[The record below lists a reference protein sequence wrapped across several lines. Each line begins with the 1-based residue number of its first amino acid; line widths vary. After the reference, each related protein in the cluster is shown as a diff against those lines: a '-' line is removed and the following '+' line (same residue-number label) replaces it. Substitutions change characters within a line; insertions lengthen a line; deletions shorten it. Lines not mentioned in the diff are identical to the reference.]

1 MKRLLLILFVLF
13 CCVHIINAQERI
25 NCEQAWK
32 IVQDSVIQDKH
43 NVEVFRTKAVL
54 PAGSSIK
61 TVYGTEMSPSFD
73 SWFFFVDDSPLQSW
87 GHLCRYVFVNANDGR
102 IKTFSKNMPP
112 FVDNMEKVLWTTVTA
127 DTQTFDVRSLS
138 TSNRTSTAVSH
149 DYAVIISGGMDAEQ
163 NFERYWNDCSAIY
176 CALRQKYGYP
186 KDHIFVLMSDG
197 TDSGADRRLNN
208 GQLVSSSLDL
218 DGDGNDDVQYAAT
231 YKNVVDV
238 FNILAGRVTENDDLF
253 IFTTDHGGQTS
264 GRDVYMC
271 LWKEIMS
278 DKQFSEQVSKVKA
291 KRINICMGQ
300 CYSGGFIDDLQAPNR
315 VIATACDYDQFS
327 FCMSDYQYEEY
338 IYHWISAVWGQTP
351 QGKKVNADFNNDG
364 FVSMQEAFE
373 YAKANDT
380 QMETPQYFSSAQK
393 VGYNLPLSQSVIPL
407 SGPSVVCD
415 SAIYFVENL
424 PKDAEVKWSFKNE
437 AGAYTLSQN
446 DNDCIIKRVGGM
458 IFRGAL
464 KVEVSRDNILIVS
477 HSKNLYGKIPF
488 SGTFEQKSEYV
499 NNVMHPAIP
508 ETKIVKGNVYHVYQG
523 TQVVLKSKYGF
534 EGLKISHTGVTPSFW
549 QYNGKD
555 QVIFTLPVGSAGI
568 PFHVVGTGDEG
579 SCADFDLLFFSL
591 PIRSNQLAMKV
602 RNDDS
607 TIKIAIEKNE
617 EFASLE
623 NTSKVETAQWTLE
636 AYDVYNG
643 KKVFATS
650 IDGKNYC
657 ELSTEN
663 WKKGI
668 YVLRALINNQVL
680 SEKISIK

>member
-1 MKRLLLILFVLF
+1 
-13 CCVHIINAQERI
+13 
-25 NCEQAWK
+25 
-32 IVQDSVIQDKH
+32 
-43 NVEVFRTKAVL
+43 
-54 PAGSSIK
+54 
-61 TVYGTEMSPSFD
+61 
-73 SWFFFVDDSPLQSW
+73 
-87 GHLCRYVFVNANDGR
+87 
-102 IKTFSKNMPP
+102 
-112 FVDNMEKVLWTTVTA
+112 
-127 DTQTFDVRSLS
+127 
-138 TSNRTSTAVSH
+138 
-149 DYAVIISGGMDAEQ
+149 
-163 NFERYWNDCSAIY
+163 
-176 CALRQKYGYP
+176 
-186 KDHIFVLMSDG
+186 
-197 TDSGADRRLNN
+197 
-208 GQLVSSSLDL
+208 
-218 DGDGNDDVQYAAT
+218 
-231 YKNVVDV
+231 
-238 FNILAGRVTENDDLF
+238 
-253 IFTTDHGGQTS
+253 
-264 GRDVYMC
+264 
-271 LWKEIMS
+271 
-278 DKQFSEQVSKVKA
+278 
-291 KRINICMGQ
+291 
-300 CYSGGFIDDLQAPNR
+300 
-315 VIATACDYDQFS
+315 
-327 FCMSDYQYEEY
+327 
-338 IYHWISAVWGQTP
+338 
-351 QGKKVNADFNNDG
+351 
-364 FVSMQEAFE
+364 
-373 YAKANDT
+373 
-380 QMETPQYFSSAQK
+380 
-393 VGYNLPLSQSVIPL
+393 
-407 SGPSVVCD
+407 
-415 SAIYFVENL
+415 
-424 PKDAEVKWSFKNE
+424 
-437 AGAYTLSQN
+437 
-446 DNDCIIKRVGGM
+446 M

-508 ETKIVKGNVYHVYQG
+508 ETKIVKGNVYYVYQG